1 MVGAAR
7 SAGVAMKAALVST
20 GIGAVIVGIGLAIEK
35 VMSKISAAN
44 EASRAL
50 RREGGDM
57 SRSNNEIVAARRNI
71 GSAEEQQAVLDDL
84 DNRIAAVRERLG
96 NISDEYDSDEAIAAA
111 TESLNL
117 QLNLL
122 QRHKEGVA
130 KTSAEYMAQV
140 AAVRAQE
147 QALIDAKRRAEELGK
162 EVERAVANYD
172 KAAAQRAL
180 DEMNPDDAER
190 FLLGQAMVGDL
201 SALRDLIEQQK
212 KANDLKD
219 YEQERLLEMI
229 QLEGQLVDVQK
240 RQTAEREKAAAQ
252 AARLADM
259 QADMVLDSE
268 KAVAEAMGDKAAV
281 RAIEIEQKT
290 RRLASQLESQGEDPT
305 AAREIARQKA
315 ELMQLAG
322 EINASPMAQIA
333 RGDAQRSIGLGGSAG
348 LGPSVD
354 VQKEIARK
362 QEAANRLLA
371 DIKTALNN
379 RTPVMLAEV
388 FD

>member
-1 MVGAAR
+1 
-7 SAGVAMKAALVST
+7 
-20 GIGAVIVGIGLAIEK
+20 
-35 VMSKISAAN
+35 
-44 EASRAL
+44 
-50 RREGGDM
+50 
-57 SRSNNEIVAARRNI
+57 
-71 GSAEEQQAVLDDL
+71 
-84 DNRIAAVRERLG
+84 
-96 NISDEYDSDEAIAAA
+96 
-111 TESLNL
+111 
-117 QLNLL
+117 
-122 QRHKEGVA
+122 
-130 KTSAEYMAQV
+130 
-140 AAVRAQE
+140 
-147 QALIDAKRRAEELGK
+147 
-162 EVERAVANYD
+162 
-172 KAAAQRAL
+172 
-180 DEMNPDDAER
+180 
-190 FLLGQAMVGDL
+190 
-201 SALRDLIEQQK
+201 
-212 KANDLKD
+212 
-219 YEQERLLEMI
+219 
-229 QLEGQLVDVQK
+229 
-240 RQTAEREKAAAQ
+240 
-252 AARLADM
+252 
-259 QADMVLDSE
+259 MVLDSE

-290 RRLASQLESQGEDPT
+290 RRLASQLESQGEDPA